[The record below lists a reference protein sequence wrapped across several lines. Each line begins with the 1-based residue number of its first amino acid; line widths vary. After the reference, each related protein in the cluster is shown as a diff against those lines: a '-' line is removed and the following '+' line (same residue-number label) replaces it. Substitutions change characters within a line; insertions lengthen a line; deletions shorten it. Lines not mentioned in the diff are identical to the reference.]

1 MQLFMIL
8 VNDWKLLIIVKKS
21 FTLNVYGFLD
31 PTLVI
36 TELWFVSQNKNGDW
50 WIDFGFLTNLNVP

>member
-1 MQLFMIL
+1 ML

-36 TELWFVSQNKNGDW
+36 TELWFVSQNKSGE
-50 WIDFGFLTNLNVP
+50 

>member
-1 MQLFMIL
+1 ML

-36 TELWFVSQNKNGDW
+36 TELWFVSQNKNGDC